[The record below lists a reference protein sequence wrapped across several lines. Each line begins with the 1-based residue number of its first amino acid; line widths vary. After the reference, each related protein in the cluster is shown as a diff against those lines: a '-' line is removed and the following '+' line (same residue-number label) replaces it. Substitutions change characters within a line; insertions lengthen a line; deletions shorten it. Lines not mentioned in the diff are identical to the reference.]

1 VFLGGYL
8 DFWEVLQVF
17 PGVYDHVFRRMCHSL
32 VHDLIIDLV
41 DCFDRT
47 MEFCLFSSEKSNDIY
62 AVTFISWHKGQEW
75 LTSSYNT
82 YEALGP
88 DGLKALGQERSHG
101 QQP

>member
-17 PGVYDHVFRRMCHSL
+17 PGMYNHILRRMCHSL
-32 VHDLIIDLV
+32 VYDLIIDLV
-41 DCFDRT
+41 DRFNRA
-47 MEFCLFSSEKSNDIY
+47 MEFRLFSSERSNDID
-62 AVTFISWHKGQEW
+62 AVSFISWHKGQEW

-88 DGLKALGQERSHG
+88 YGLKTLGQERSHG
-101 QQP
+101 Q